1 MIHVG
6 IDPGVSGA
14 VVVIDRGGLYVHD
27 PVLYTKRGK
36 NRISPYWALE
46 LFKALGNT
54 EVSVLIEEQWPRPGE
69 GTLGA
74 FTAGYNLCV
83 YEVAAR
89 AHGAKIDYVLPQA
102 WKKHYGLLFPA
113 GTHLKAVK
121 TASRVKAADLFP
133 ASADFFRRVKDDG
146 RAEAALIAW
155 WGKQTI
161 K

>member
-14 VVVIDRGGLYVHD
+14 VVVIDRGSLYVHD

-36 NRISPYWALE
+36 SRISPYWALE
-46 LFKALGNT
+46 LFCSLDT
-54 EVSVLIEEQWPRPGE
+54 DEVSVMIEEQWPRPGE
-69 GTLGA
+69 GALGA

-89 AHGAKIDYVLPQA
+89 ANGAKIDYVLPQA
-102 WKKHYGLLFPA
+102 WKKHYGLIFPA
-113 GTHLKAVK
+113 GTDLKSVK

-133 ASADFFRRVKDDG
+133 ASAEFFKRVKDDG
-146 RAEAALIAW
+146 RAEAALIAD
-155 WGKQTI
+155 WGRHQS
-161 K
+161 